1 MDENADRAQ
10 VPGQQPVPE
19 RDVEPLWPPDPGD
32 RGAVPP
38 WAAVA
43 EQRGGPSS
51 VAPPVT
57 PPVAAPPIG
66 RPPVPGQPGAA
77 AQSPPSPSDYP
88 SLTGAVPPPGVGPQR
103 PVRHRVGLGAGA
115 AELATTDRP
124 GRRVTAAR
132 SASDRCPADAS
143 GSGPRQ
149 QRRADWRHLPRCRCD
164 TRRRLRAEGR
174 PTRRGRR
181 GRCGTRRGQQ
191 GRRSDAA
198 RRPGS
203 DSADHPGRR

>member
-51 VAPPVT
+51 VTPPVT
-57 PPVAAPPIG
+57 PPVAAPPTG

-88 SLTGAVPPPGVGPQR
+88 SLTGAVPAPGGW
-103 PVRHRVGLGAGA
+103 G
-115 AELATTDRP
+115 
-124 GRRVTAAR
+124 
-132 SASDRCPADAS
+132 
-143 GSGPRQ
+143 
-149 QRRADWRHLPRCRCD
+149 
-164 TRRRLRAEGR
+164 
-174 PTRRGRR
+174 
-181 GRCGTRRGQQ
+181 
-191 GRRSDAA
+191 
-198 RRPGS
+198 
-203 DSADHPGRR
+203 

>member
-51 VAPPVT
+51 VTPPVT

-77 AQSPPSPSDYP
+77 AQSPPAPSDYP
-88 SLTGAVPPPGVGPQR
+88 SRTGGSSQAR
-103 PVRHRVGLGAGA
+103 RVGEVCRSRWA
-115 AELATTDRP
+115 ANHYKHELLMQ
-124 GRRVTAAR
+124 VV
-132 SASDRCPADAS
+132 SRCI
-143 GSGPRQ
+143 
-149 QRRADWRHLPRCRCD
+149 
-164 TRRRLRAEGR
+164 
-174 PTRRGRR
+174 
-181 GRCGTRRGQQ
+181 
-191 GRRSDAA
+191 
-198 RRPGS
+198 
-203 DSADHPGRR
+203 

>member
-88 SLTGAVPPPGVGPQR
+88 SLTGAVPAPGGWGP
-103 PVRHRVGLGAGA
+103 
-115 AELATTDRP
+115 
-124 GRRVTAAR
+124 
-132 SASDRCPADAS
+132 
-143 GSGPRQ
+143 SGPS
-149 QRRADWRHLPRCRCD
+149 
-164 TRRRLRAEGR
+164 
-174 PTRRGRR
+174 
-181 GRCGTRRGQQ
+181 GTG
-191 GRRSDAA
+191 
-198 RRPGS
+198 
-203 DSADHPGRR
+203 